1 VASTVSANK
10 QGILDDQA
18 RGVLHVDHVPFFYH
32 VHLNLPCNQKCIMC
46 VPDGN
51 HGQDLLSLDGF
62 GAFFEQIK
70 PYAEHI
76 TLIGGET
83 LMYPW
88 INEVLELLADH
99 PITVSINTNAT
110 MLDDQLT
117 SRLLALHGLE
127 LKWSIDAATTETYNR
142 IRGRD
147 HFNRVTTRVRRFAER
162 ARDKP
167 NIKLIPVY
175 VVMRENLHEVV
186 PFVEFVKPFEPVR
199 IEFHPVRHVSD
210 WLVDNGT
217 GWTFDGSEQVCE
229 SFTDEYNDVMREAAA
244 ACEREGLECEVHI
257 L

>member
-1 VASTVSANK
+1 MASTISANK
-10 QGILDDQA
+10 QGILEDQA
-18 RGVLHVDHVPFFYH
+18 RAALHVDHVPFYYH

-46 VPDGN
+46 VPDGK

-62 GAFFEQIK
+62 RAFFDQIK

-88 INEVLELLADH
+88 INEVLELLAEH
-99 PITVSINTNAT
+99 PITVTINTNAT
-110 MLDDQLT
+110 MLDDRLS

-127 LKWSIDAATTETYNR
+127 LKWSIDAATADTYNR
-142 IRGRD
+142 IHGRD
-147 HFNRVTTRVRRFAER
+147 HFNRVTTRVRRFAEL

-167 NIKLIPVY
+167 TIKLIPVY
-175 VVMRENLHEVV
+175 VVMRENVHEVV
-186 PFVEFVKPFEPVR
+186 PFVEFAKSFQPAR
-199 IEFHPVRHVSD
+199 IEFHPVRHVGH

-217 GWTFDGSEQVCE
+217 GWTFDGREQVCE
-229 SFTDEYNDVMREAAA
+229 SFADEYNDVMREAAA
-244 ACEREGLECEVHI
+244 TAEREGLECEVHI